1 MHGHQSSGTRCI
13 NVGLNLYLHLS
24 LCVRAVK
31 ALAML
36 CTSAGTPLTK
46 HAWPATKWSLMPQ
59 FWPELLFF
67 VSFLEFVRS
76 EGSGNAAYKA
86 NVRPSIHYSNNV

>member
-1 MHGHQSSGTRCI
+1 MHGHQSCGTRCI
-13 NVGLNLYLHLS
+13 NVDLNLYLHLS

-31 ALAML
+31 APSML

-46 HAWPATKWSLMPQ
+46 HAWPATKWSLLPE
-59 FWPELLFF
+59 FWPELFF
-67 VSFLEFVRS
+67 VLFLEFVRS

-86 NVRPSIHYSNNV
+86 NLRPSIRYSNNV